1 MIKIKNY
8 SEFNTLHI
16 FDFDD
21 TLVETPSFEK
31 VVLKYLKESKTAKE
45 LLHDSLNLLNKNIKD
60 LKWENGRIYINDPNN
75 KIQTKGNWV
84 RKKDRVYLM
93 APDLFSYID
102 ESMPKNTKQLSSLYN
117 SIDNK
122 CILTARPETIKDKIL
137 RVLNQLGLEYPKYG
151 IHMRPENRKN
161 AGEWKGEKIVEIAKK
176 YNFKK
181 IIFYDDN
188 TRYIKRAKRVV
199 EKELPN
205 LDFETI
211 KIQ

>member
-31 VVLKYLKESKTAKE
+31 VVLKYLKENLTAKD
-45 LLHDSLNLLNKNIKD
+45 LLDKSVDFINKDIKD
-60 LKWENGRIYINDPNN
+60 LKWENGRIYINDPNSTI
-75 KIQTKGNWV
+75 KIKGNWV

-102 ESMPKNTKQLSSLYN
+102 ESMPEKLKELSKFYN
-117 SIDNK
+117 SVDNK
-122 CILTARPETIKDKIL
+122 CILTARPDKVEDKVVK
-137 RVLNQLGLEYPKYG
+137 VLKSLGLEYPKYG
-151 IHMRPENRKN
+151 IYMRPENRKN
-161 AGEWKGEKIVEIAKK
+161 AGEWKGEKIVEISKK

-188 TRYIKRAKRVV
+188 ARYIKRAKRVV

>member
-1 MIKIKNY
+1 MIKIKKY
-8 SEFNTLHI
+8 AEFNTLHI

-31 VVLKYLKESKTAKE
+31 VVLKYLTENITAKE
-45 LLHDSLNLLNKNIKD
+45 LLDKSLNIINIDIKD
-60 LKWENGRIYINDPNN
+60 LKWENGRIYINDENHRIP
-75 KIQTKGNWV
+75 IKGNWV

-93 APDLFSYID
+93 SPDLFSYID
-102 ESMPKNTKQLSSLYN
+102 ESMPNNVKQLSKLYN
-117 SIDNK
+117 TVIDK
-122 CILTARPETIKDKIL
+122 CILTARPDSIHDKIVKSL
-137 RVLNQLGLEYPKYG
+137 KKLGLDYPKYG
-151 IHMRPENRKN
+151 IYMRPENRKN

-188 TRYIKRAKRVV
+188 AQYIRKAKVIV
-199 EKELPN
+199 KKELPN
-205 LDFETI
+205 LNFETI

>member
-1 MIKIKNY
+1 MTKIKNY

-31 VVLKYLKESKTAKE
+31 VVLKYLTESTTAKE
-45 LLHDSLNLLNKNIKD
+45 LLDKSLHFLNKDIKD

-75 KIQTKGNWV
+75 TIQPKGNWV

-102 ESMPKNTKQLSSLYN
+102 ESMPKNVKQLSKFYN
-117 SIDNK
+117 SVDNK
-122 CILTARPETIKDKIL
+122 CILTARPEPIKDKIL
-137 RVLNQLGLEYPKYG
+137 KSLNELGLEYPKYG
-151 IHMRPENRKN
+151 IYLRPENRKN
-161 AGEWKGEKIVEIAKK
+161 AGEWKGEKIVELSKK

-188 TRYIKRAKRVV
+188 ARYIKRAKRVV

-205 LDFETI
+205 LNFETI